1 MMNQRGFFLVLES
14 IDGAG
19 KSTVV
24 SELKKLYPDAIYL
37 AEPYSTDLGKHI
49 HEFCKAHWNELDD
62 VTKGLLYTTQRR
74 EHLLHVVLPALEQGK
89 LVVSERSYISTLVY
103 QDDESVVSLH
113 YDYIDPILEEYD
125 LYPDLV
131 VLLDI
136 PAEVSLERTKQRGT
150 DVIEDSQTV
159 QYLEEIRAKYRAVV
173 REENSYA
180 IIDAT
185 QPIEKVIEDIISAR
199 DEAYL

>member
-62 VTKGLLYTTQRR
+62 VTKGLLYTAQRR
-74 EHLLHVVLPALEQGK
+74 EHLLHVMLPALEQGK

-113 YDYIDPILEEYD
+113 YDYIDPILEEYNPIALSPTVIFPCSVILCALEYIPTLGLD
-125 LYPDLV
+125 CNNAFPIVIVPVLV
-131 VLLDI
+131 
-136 PAEVSLERTKQRGT
+136 
-150 DVIEDSQTV
+150 
-159 QYLEEIRAKYRAVV
+159 
-173 REENSYA
+173 
-180 IIDAT
+180 
-185 QPIEKVIEDIISAR
+185 
-199 DEAYL
+199 